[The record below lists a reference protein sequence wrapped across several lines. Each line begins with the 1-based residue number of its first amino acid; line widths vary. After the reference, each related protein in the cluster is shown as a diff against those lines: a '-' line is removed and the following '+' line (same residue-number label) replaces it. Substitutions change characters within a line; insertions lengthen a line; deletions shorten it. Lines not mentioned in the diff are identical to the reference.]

1 MYSITKYVGFDVS
14 KEKIAVSVA
23 DLGIAPARF
32 FGLIENSPEKIRKI
46 LKRLGK
52 REELY
57 VCYEAGVMGY
67 ELGRFLKGLGVK
79 CMVVAPS
86 KIPQA
91 PGPKVKTDR
100 RDAMRLA
107 ELLRAGE
114 LISVWV
120 PGEDDEAL
128 RDLSRARKARK
139 EDLKRA
145 KQRVKMFLL
154 RHGIRKPD
162 GMKAWKEPYR
172 AWLRSIEFPFRA
184 TQMAFQEYLIVVE
197 EIEQSVRRLELEVH
211 EIATDSPHAPIIKA
225 LQALKGVQETA
236 AVTIVAE
243 IGDFT
248 RFSNPEELMAYAGL
262 VPREYS
268 SGNKTWRGN
277 ITKTGS
283 SCLRWILT
291 ECAWSY
297 RYKPRISRDLMKRME
312 GLSPHIQAIS
322 WKAQVRLN
330 KKFTKLLIRGKSG
343 SVAVTAVAREL
354 LGFIWAIARQVNY
367 EMKGG
372 QGKVA

>member
-23 DLGIAPARF
+23 EPGIGPARSIAM
-32 FGLIENSPEKIRKI
+32 IENTQEKIRKT

-52 REELY
+52 PEELY

-67 ELGRFLKGLGVK
+67 ELARFLKGLGVK

-86 KIPQA
+86 KIPEV

-100 RDAMRLA
+100 RDSSRLA

-114 LISVWV
+114 LTPVWV
-120 PGEDDEAL
+120 PGEEDEAL

-145 KQRVKMFLL
+145 KQRIRMFLL
-154 RHGIRKPD
+154 RHGIRRPCS
-162 GMKAWKEPYR
+162 MKSWGEPYR
-172 AWLRSIEFPFRA
+172 AWLRSIEFPFKA
-184 TQMAFQEYLIVVE
+184 SQAAFQEYLIVLE
-197 EIEQSVRRLELEVH
+197 EIEQSVYRLDLKIH
-211 EIATDSPHAPIIKA
+211 EIATDSPHAPIIQA
-225 LQALKGVQETA
+225 LQALRGIKETA

-248 RFSNPEELMAYAGL
+248 RFKNPEQLMAYAGL

-268 SGNKTWRGN
+268 SGNRTWRGSV
-277 ITKTGS
+277 TKTGS

-291 ECAWSY
+291 ECAWSA
-297 RYKPRISRDLMKRME
+297 RYKPRISRDLIKRME
-312 GLSPHIQAIS
+312 RSSPNVHTIA

-330 KKFTKLLIRGKSG
+330 KTYTKLLIRGKSR
-343 SVAVTAVAREL
+343 SVAITAAAREL
-354 LGFIWAIARQVNY
+354 LGFIWAIARQVNH
-367 EMKGG
+367 EMEGG
-372 QGKVA
+372 KGKVA

>member
-1 MYSITKYVGFDVS
+1 MQS
-14 KEKIAVSVA
+14 
-23 DLGIAPARF
+23 
-32 FGLIENSPEKIRKI
+32 
-46 LKRLGK
+46 
-52 REELY
+52 
-57 VCYEAGVMGY
+57 
-67 ELGRFLKGLGVK
+67 
-79 CMVVAPS
+79 
-86 KIPQA
+86 
-91 PGPKVKTDR
+91 
-100 RDAMRLA
+100 
-107 ELLRAGE
+107 
-114 LISVWV
+114 
-120 PGEDDEAL
+120 PGE
-128 RDLSRARKARK
+128 SKAFSV
-139 EDLKRA
+139 EPWGLRA

>member
-14 KEKIAVSVA
+14 KEKIAVAVA
-23 DLGIAPARF
+23 DFGITSARF
-32 FGLIENSPEKIRKI
+32 FGLVENSPEKIRKI

-52 REELY
+52 PEELY

-67 ELGRFLKGLGVK
+67 ELARFLKGLGVK

-100 RDAMRLA
+100 RDSMRLA

-184 TQMAFQEYLIVVE
+184 AQMAFQEYLIVVE

-211 EIATDSPHAPIIKA
+211 EIATD
-225 LQALKGVQETA
+225 
-236 AVTIVAE
+236 
-243 IGDFT
+243 T
-248 RFSNPEELMAYAGL
+248 R
-262 VPREYS
+262 R
-268 SGNKTWRGN
+268 
-277 ITKTGS
+277 
-283 SCLRWILT
+283 
-291 ECAWSY
+291 
-297 RYKPRISRDLMKRME
+297 
-312 GLSPHIQAIS
+312 
-322 WKAQVRLN
+322 
-330 KKFTKLLIRGKSG
+330 
-343 SVAVTAVAREL
+343 
-354 LGFIWAIARQVNY
+354 
-367 EMKGG
+367 
-372 QGKVA
+372 